1 MRARRLYLAVSL
13 AALLCAQPALAAD
26 SPKLDKTAL
35 VNTVSGKV
43 RVKEKGKSGFE
54 PLSGQPTLVRLG
66 SVIDAK
72 RGKVRV
78 RTDTG
83 KRRLSEGVFWKGDF
97 EVRQDRDDEGVVTQL
112 VLQGEVGGGGCAA
125 AQRGA
130 SRGSSSVPRLWG
142 ESGDRF
148 RTLGYYASAEVEEPE
163 TRWLTEDLC
172 DGTRTFVKSGGVRA
186 SGSGVLIISIDER
199 QTVQHICDFDG
210 DGNVSR
216 AFCTMVTHAPDL
228 GVYGAGITTAGEA
241 TSYDLCVTNPAGAE
255 RCTTY
260 QLSEPFGSQGL
271 RESVIS
277 CSADSGPGSYSVRWL
292 VSGVQ
297 LGPSLGFT
305 IDAPPGQDCIS
316 RP

>member
-1 MRARRLYLAVSL
+1 MRARRLFLAVSL
-13 AALLCAQPALAAD
+13 ATLACAQPALAAD

-35 VNTVSGKV
+35 VETVSGKV

-54 PLSGQPTLVRLG
+54 QLSNKPTLVRLG

-78 RTDTG
+78 STDTG

-97 EVRQDRDDEGVVTQL
+97 EIRQDRDDGVVTEL
-112 VLQGEVGGGGCAA
+112 VLQGEVGGGACGAA
-125 AQRGA
+125 RGP
-130 SRGSSSVPRLWG
+130 RGSSDVPRLWG

-148 RTLGYYASAEVEEPE
+148 RTLGFYAFAEVEERG

-172 DGTRTFVKSGGVRA
+172 DGTRTFVKSGGVEA
-186 SGSGVLIISIDER
+186 NGSGVLIISIIPN
-199 QTVQHICDFDG
+199 QTVQHICDYDG
-210 DGNVSR
+210 DGNVSQ
-216 AFCTMVTHAPDL
+216 AFCEMVTFSPDL
-228 GVYGAGITTAGEA
+228 GIYGAGITTAGET

-255 RCTTY
+255 ACKTY
-260 QLSEPFGSQGL
+260 PLSEPFGQQGL
-271 RESVIS
+271 RDSVVT
-277 CSADSGPGSYSVRWL
+277 CTADSGPGAYSVRWL

-297 LGPSLGFT
+297 LGPTLGFT

-316 RP
+316 KP